1 MPQLPFVQTMAV
13 AGMAAILLAVL
24 AMPAG
29 AWLGARAGLGV
40 LRFSLAGAA
49 AAFIGCIVWGALTGD
64 LAVFN
69 ALMGLD
75 DWLQMGAFFG
85 IVYFTGYRF
94 AAAYLTDKLRADR
107 EPGVS
112 ADDTGSKDA
121 ETTGG
126 AGA

>member
-13 AGMAAILLAVL
+13 AGLAAILLVVL

-29 AWLGARAGLGV
+29 AWLGARAGLLM
-40 LRFSLAGAA
+40 LRFSLAGVV
-49 AAFIGCIVWGALTGD
+49 AAFIGCIIWGALTGD

-69 ALMGLD
+69 ARMGFD

-85 IVYFTGYRF
+85 MVYMTGYRF
-94 AAAYLTDKLRADR
+94 VAAYLTDKLRADHQL
-107 EPGVS
+107 EAS
-112 ADDTGSKDA
+112 ADDTGSGDA
-121 ETTGG
+121 ETTGA